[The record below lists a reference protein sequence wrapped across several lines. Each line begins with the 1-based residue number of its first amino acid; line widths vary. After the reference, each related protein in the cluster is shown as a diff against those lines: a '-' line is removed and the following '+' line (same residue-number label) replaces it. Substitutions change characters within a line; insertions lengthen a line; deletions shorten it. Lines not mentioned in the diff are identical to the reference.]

1 MCFNFL
7 TGRTG
12 PSMGPQSSADKAAG
26 GYRPPGSKTT
36 STQTNAG
43 NPQSDSATPQGQ
55 RAAIQDKQ
63 TADRNTIRRADSYG
77 SQQSAAKKVANVNV
91 VDAKKTT
98 SRTKVVNTN
107 INQSQT
113 KTAAIQGGQTIMT
126 ALNNYNKN
134 KKTILGG

>member
-12 PSMGPQSSADKAAG
+12 PSMGPQSSADIAAG

-77 SQQSAAKKVANVNV
+77 SQQSVAKQ
-91 VDAKKTT
+91 AKA
-98 SRTKVVNTN
+98 KVVNTN
-107 INQSQT
+107 INQSKT

-126 ALNNYNKN
+126 ALNSYNKN

>member
-26 GYRPPGSKTT
+26 GYRPPGTEPVKPTAAQITT
-36 STQTNAG
+36 QN
-43 NPQSDSATPQGQ
+43 Q
-55 RAAIQDKQ
+55 Q

>member
-26 GYRPPGSKTT
+26 GYRPPGTEPVKPTAAQITT
-36 STQTNAG
+36 QN
-43 NPQSDSATPQGQ
+43 Q
-55 RAAIQDKQ
+55 Q

-77 SQQSAAKKVANVNV
+77 SQQSVAKQ
-91 VDAKKTT
+91 AKA
-98 SRTKVVNTN
+98 KVVNTN

>member
-26 GYRPPGSKTT
+26 GYRPPGSST
-36 STQTNAG
+36 TQTNTA
-43 NPQSDSATPQGQ
+43 NPHSDSATTQGQ
-55 RAAIQDKQ
+55 RAAVQSQQ

-77 SQQSAAKKVANVNV
+77 SQQSVAKQ
-91 VDAKKTT
+91 AKA
-98 SRTKVVNTN
+98 KVVNTN

>member
-26 GYRPPGSKTT
+26 GYRPPGSST
-36 STQTNAG
+36 TQTNAG

-77 SQQSAAKKVANVNV
+77 SQQSVAKQ
-91 VDAKKTT
+91 AKA
-98 SRTKVVNTN
+98 KVVNTN